1 MTQTTT
7 VAALQ
12 SAHRIYNPGDNPVVA
27 MANVNL
33 EIRRGDFL
41 ALAGPSGSGK
51 STILNC
57 LGCLDTPTQGR
68 VLILD
73 KDTSLLSKQQ
83 LSDIRSQHIGFI
95 FQSFNLIPVLSAA
108 ENIEF
113 ALQIRGD
120 IGPAETKERTAA
132 MLKRLRLNNLGHR
145 RPSQLSGGQQQRV
158 AIGRALIKNPAL
170 VLADEPTANLD
181 RATSEEIIQI
191 MRDMNEEM
199 GVTFVF
205 ATHDHDLMQKA
216 RRLVM
221 VQDGRIQSDTTQ
233 TGTSL

>member
-1 MTQTTT
+1 MNSADP
-7 VAALQ
+7 VAELKN
-12 SAHRIYNPGDNPVVA
+12 AHRIYNPGDNAVVA
-27 MANVNL
+27 MADVTL
-33 EIRRGDFL
+33 TVYRGDFL

-68 VLILD
+68 VLILGQ
-73 KDTSLLSKQQ
+73 DTSRVSKQQ
-83 LSDIRSQHIGFI
+83 LSDIRGRQIGFI
-95 FQSFNLIPVLSAA
+95 FQSFNLIPVLTAA

-113 ALQIRGD
+113 ALQIYGRVGHAD
-120 IGPAETKERTAA
+120 MKKRTAD
-132 MLKRLRLNNLGHR
+132 MLDRLGLKNLGNR

-181 RATSEEIIQI
+181 RATSEEIIEI
-191 MRDMNEEM
+191 MRHMNEEL

-216 RRLVM
+216 KRLVM
-221 VQDGRIQSDTTQ
+221 VQDGRIRSDTFKEAKKK
-233 TGTSL
+233 